1 MADELKPDLE
11 LTIQN
16 LTKAMFGYRSLDS
29 LVNYGLIKGDVEK
42 ISDLSSLFVQ
52 EKPQLIDYF

>member
-1 MADELKPDLE
+1 
-11 LTIQN
+11 
-16 LTKAMFGYRSLDS
+16 MFGYRSLDS